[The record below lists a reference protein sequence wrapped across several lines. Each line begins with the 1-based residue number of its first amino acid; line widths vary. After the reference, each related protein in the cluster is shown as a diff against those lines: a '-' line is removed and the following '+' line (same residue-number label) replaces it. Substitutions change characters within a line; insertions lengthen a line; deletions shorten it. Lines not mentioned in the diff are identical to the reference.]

1 MYQVMSPPPMTSGF
15 PFNWLICIALS
26 LFDSFPSVKRF
37 VRRHVIV
44 RLIAACPRCNI
55 TKLLKVIPCFLIS
68 YIPFCGSS
76 VTASKNAKIMRMVWH
91 FCNRQCDRLLPAR
104 TPDRIIRPGKQRKNV
119 LNSLPR
125 PAEKLRRR

>member
-1 MYQVMSPPPMTSGF
+1 MMIGLPFILLMS
-15 PFNWLICIALS
+15 IDLS

-104 TPDRIIRPGKQRKNV
+104 APGRIICPGKQRKNI
-119 LNSLPR
+119 LDTLPR
-125 PAEKLRRR
+125 PAEKLRRRLIIR